1 MIPYLKN
8 KVISKFGQAILT
20 LGDCKELSKVIF
32 DETQE
37 LLNYNT
43 LRRLFGLIKPTTPQ
57 TYTLDVLSKYLG
69 YTDYQDF
76 VKTMPFDYNWF
87 QFFETFNT
95 DDYNVNQLLSQ
106 SPPGIIG
113 LFLRELFIMKR
124 YPEALKVIN
133 HPTFKLYLEDYDT
146 LMIIGG
152 LVGAGIRAVPIDADF
167 QSDFSKNPVFQDA
180 ILCIF
185 VDYGALNGQYGSLV
199 SKALEYP
206 GKNDSFFQGLLNLKH
221 FLNLSDLPFSPKDMQ
236 ITPST
241 HPILMSR
248 IVSNKILWNSKN
260 GLNLSDGL
268 AEHAAFLKQHM
279 GNTIIAWHEIMMVA
293 LLLDDADLYRAIEN
307 HINTDDIQALYH
319 FHHYHLYLLFKI
331 AYQTALG
338 NQNAASLQLVDFQED
353 KLRYSYLPLLRFF
366 IHRNTYRLSS
376 SSEEKKRALA
386 QLQGLAKR
394 LAHPYLEQ
402 QIPAA

>member
-69 YTDYQDF
+69 HSDYQSF
-76 VKTMPFDYNWF
+76 IKAMPFDYDWF

-95 DDYNVNQLLSQ
+95 DDYNVNQLLLQ

-124 YPEALKVIN
+124 YPEAFKVIDN
-133 HPTFKLYLEDYDT
+133 PNFKLYLEDYDT

-152 LVGAGIRAVPIDADF
+152 LVGAGIRVVPIDADF
-167 QSDFSKNPVFQDA
+167 QTDFCKNPVFQDA

-185 VDYGALNGQYGSLV
+185 VDYGSLNGQYGELV
-199 SKALEYP
+199 VRALEYP
-206 GKNDSFFQGLLNLKH
+206 GKNDFFFQGVKNLQH

-236 ITPST
+236 ITAST

-248 IVSNKILWNSKN
+248 IVSNQILWNSKS
-260 GLNLSDGL
+260 GLSLSDGI
-268 AEHAAFLKQHM
+268 AEYAVFLEQHQV
-279 GNTIIAWHEIMMVA
+279 NTIIAWHEIMVVA
-293 LLLDDADLYRAIEN
+293 LLLDDADLYRVIEN
-307 HINTDDIQALYH
+307 YIPTDDIQALYH
-319 FHHYHLYLLFKI
+319 FHHYHLYLLFKV
-331 AYQTALG
+331 AYHTATG
-338 NQNAASLQLVDFQED
+338 NKSAASLQLVDFQED
-353 KLRYSYLPLLRFF
+353 KLRYSYLPFLSFF
-366 IHRNTYRLSS
+366 IQRNTYKLSS
-376 SSEEKKRALA
+376 STEDKKGALERLRAV
-386 QLQGLAKR
+386 AKR
-394 LAHPYLEQ
+394 LGHPYLEQ
-402 QIPAA
+402 QISA